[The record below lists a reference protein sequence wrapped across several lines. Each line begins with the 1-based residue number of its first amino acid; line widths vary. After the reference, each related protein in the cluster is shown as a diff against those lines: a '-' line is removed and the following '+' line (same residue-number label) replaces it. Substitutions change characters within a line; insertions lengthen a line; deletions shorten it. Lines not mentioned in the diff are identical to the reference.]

1 MELETN
7 NNKSSNH
14 QQDQAMPDF
23 HSQTRPPDEL
33 HAQTAQHRVLSF
45 TIACHPDPTR
55 IGERAFLYQL
65 SEGKAEAVSRNQP
78 DFRNP
83 TTGQTRALDCAT
95 ISRRPVLFEHMDD
108 GILVST
114 GLGNSK
120 IRIDGKQVATESL
133 VTFDK
138 IEKGV
143 VLEINRSVV
152 LILQPSLTD
161 RSDGADFGLK
171 GHSPAICHIRDD
183 IQRVAD
189 LEMPILIR
197 GESGTGKELVA
208 RAIHERGSRV
218 KNPLVCLNL
227 AALPG
232 TIASAELFGV
242 RRGAYTGASE
252 SRQGFF
258 RAADR
263 GILFLDEIGEAPL
276 EVQAMLLRVLET
288 GDIFPVGYTQP
299 VRVDV
304 RVLAATDA
312 DLEAQCEQ
320 GLFKAPLLHRL
331 SSYEIWLPPL
341 RQRRQDIPQLFIYFA
356 TEALSEL
363 NENLAD
369 KSTHS
374 EQPWITAQLAAQ
386 LMMFHWPGNVRQ
398 LRNIARQLVFGSRKQ
413 TRLKLPPR
421 FEQLF
426 HQEHRTE
433 TLPPP
438 PLEPKPQFAVPIE
451 STPKMHRKP
460 ASITYEELHQAL
472 HACDWK
478 PADAARSLGISRSSV
493 YALMQRYPN
502 IKIAESL
509 THDQINGALEASDGD
524 IDAAA
529 RYLQVSSAGMRRR
542 ICKLEIDPL
551 NFSAEGG
558 SPTGFHVNTEHQE
571 G

>member
-1 MELETN
+1 MEPETN
-7 NNKSSNH
+7 NTNAPKNN
-14 QQDQAMPDF
+14 QDQAMPDF

-33 HAQTAQHRVLSF
+33 HAQTAQLRVLSF

-55 IGERAFLYQL
+55 IGERAVLHQL
-65 SEGKAEAVSRNQP
+65 NEGKAEAVSRNQP
-78 DFRNP
+78 DFHSP
-83 TTGQTRALDCAT
+83 VTGVSRALDCAT
-95 ISRRPVLFEHMDD
+95 ISRRPVLLEHMDD
-108 GILVST
+108 GVLIST
-114 GLGNSK
+114 GMGNSK
-120 IRIDGKQVATESL
+120 IRIDGRPVTTESL
-133 VTFDK
+133 ISFDK
-138 IEKGV
+138 IEQGV

-152 LILQPSLTD
+152 LVLQPSLGE

-189 LEMPILIR
+189 LEMPLLIR

-208 RAIHERGSRV
+208 RAIHERGSRM
-218 KNPLVCLNL
+218 KNPLVSLNL
-227 AALPG
+227 AALPA
-232 TIASAELFGV
+232 TIAAAELFGV

-288 GDIFPVGYTQP
+288 GDIFPVGFTQP

-320 GLFKAPLLHRL
+320 GRFKAPLLHRL

-341 RQRRQDIPQLFIYFA
+341 RRRRQDIPELFIHFA
-356 TEALSEL
+356 TEALTEL
-363 NENLAD
+363 DEHLAD
-369 KSTHS
+369 KSAHS
-374 EQPWITAQLAAQ
+374 EHPWLTAQLATQ
-386 LMMFHWPGNVRQ
+386 LIMFHWPGNVRQ

-413 TRLKLPPR
+413 NRLKLPPR

-426 HQEHRTE
+426 QNDAQQPTME
-433 TLPPP
+433 PP
-438 PLEPKPQFAVPIE
+438 PLESKPQVSVAKPA
-451 STPKMHRKP
+451 TPKMHRKP

-478 PADAARSLGISRSSV
+478 PADAARHLGISRSSV

-509 THDQINGALEASDGD
+509 TQEQIQTALEASDGD

-542 ICKLEIDPL
+542 IVKLDIDPQVYASET
-551 NFSAEGG
+551 NG
-558 SPTGFHVNTEHQE
+558 T
-571 G
+571 